1 MLGQELHGRSRPI
14 HTRHV
19 YVHQHQVRL
28 DSGHGYQ
35 SLFSGRRLSNQP
47 QACSRAE
54 HRSRGGARQHTIVD
68 DEYTVFLP
76 VRWRVRDVA
85 QLNKKTLT
93 RPLALASYLGLLTLG
108 VVGLNLLERNF
119 ITAHP
124 DEVGRLAFLVIAG
137 MILNI
142 PEVRI
147 DRGRLTLTAIAS
159 GAAAVLLNPLN
170 ATIVGL
176 ACSVGVARRGAKTI
190 VMNGIMQAWISCV
203 GAVVA
208 AQFYSGG
215 ALPLGPR
222 LLALGVAIVANWLT
236 VTVALSLSTGESAY
250 SIVRNN
256 FTPSFYFAFGYF
268 GLAALLLSYV
278 LDGSVL
284 GYFLA
289 TIVCVLALAL
299 TDTIAGRR
307 VRRVLESELS
317 DADRHLFHSRAVE
330 GVVHNLRNHMATA
343 LAYLKEID
351 TRKLESPDRE
361 SLETATDAANDAVA
375 VLRDLAQGATPKVSY
390 APNPVDL
397 NELVIRAVGMARPR
411 ARGKEVQF
419 AVNEAPADV
428 GVKADPLLMREVM
441 TNLLNNAIDAVSL
454 GGRVE
459 ISTGRRNNGWPYV
472 SVADNGPGVSDDHR
486 HHLFEPHFTTKE
498 GGTGLGLFMSYGIVR
513 EHQGQLLFEGGRRG
527 AVFTVVLPPY
537 RT

>member
-1 MLGQELHGRSRPI
+1 MKRFTAAWAFLLGLIALLVAMNLAFRNDDAVR
-14 HTRHV
+14 TDLVTNVV
-19 YVHQHQVRL
+19 YL
-28 DSGHGYQ
+28 
-35 SLFSGRRLSNQP
+35 
-47 QACSRAE
+47 A
-54 HRSRGGARQHTIVD
+54 GAAALMS
-68 DEYTVFLP
+68 LP
-76 VRWRVRDVA
+76 VV
-85 QLNKKTLT
+85 K
-93 RPLALASYLGLLTLG
+93 
-108 VVGLNLLERNF
+108 LE
-119 ITAHP
+119 
-124 DEVGRLAFLVIAG
+124 
-137 MILNI
+137 
-142 PEVRI
+142 
-147 DRGRLTLTAIAS
+147 RGRLTLTGIIAV
-159 GAAAVLLNPLN
+159 AAAILLNPLD
-170 ATIVGL
+170 ATLVSLLVGIENIRAPWPLLGNSLIFAL
-176 ACSVGVARRGAKTI
+176 ATSAGALVSVA
-190 VMNGIMQAWISCV
+190 M
-203 GAVVA
+203 
-208 AQFYSGG
+208 GG
-215 ALPLGPR
+215 AHPPAFAGR
-222 LLALGVAIVANWLT
+222 LLVLLT
-236 VTVALSLSTGESAY
+236 VTLANLVLASIALGLLRRESPAAVLRHNLT
-250 SIVRNN
+250 S
-256 FTPSFYFAFGYF
+256 SFFVAFGYF
-268 GLAALLLSYV
+268 ALAGLLISYV
-278 LDGSVL
+278 LDGSLL

-397 NELVIRAVGMARPR
+397 NELVTRAVGMARPR

-419 AVNEAPADV
+419 AVHEAPTDV
-428 GVKADPLLMREVM
+428 GVRADPLLMREVM

-459 ISTGRRNNGWPYV
+459 ISTGRRSNGWPYV

-513 EHQGQLLFEGGRRG
+513 EHQGQLMYEGGRRG
-527 AVFTVVLPPY
+527 AVFTVSLPPFNP
-537 RT
+537 

>member
-1 MLGQELHGRSRPI
+1 M
-14 HTRHV
+14 
-19 YVHQHQVRL
+19 
-28 DSGHGYQ
+28 
-35 SLFSGRRLSNQP
+35 
-47 QACSRAE
+47 
-54 HRSRGGARQHTIVD
+54 ARKV
-68 DEYTVFLP
+68 
-76 VRWRVRDVA
+76 
-85 QLNKKTLT
+85 
-93 RPLALASYLGLLTLG
+93 ASYAFIGFLAAAFVGINVAVYPYTRSHPDG
-108 VVGLNLLERNF
+108 VVVVLF
-119 ITAHP
+119 IAVTTS
-124 DEVGRLAFLVIAG
+124 L
-137 MILNI
+137 MNI

-147 DRGRLTLTAIAS
+147 DRGTLTLNGVVS
-159 GAAAVLLNPLN
+159 GAASILLNPLD

-176 ACSVGVARRGAKTI
+176 ATALPFARRGI
-190 VMNGIMQAWISCV
+190 WPMLGN
-203 GAVVA
+203 A
-208 AQFYSGG
+208 AIYATADCLASLVS
-215 ALPLGPR
+215 ALFRTGTGVPFGPR
-222 LLALGVAIVANWLT
+222 IATLFVLTTANVVLVATAISVR
-236 VTVALSLSTGESAY
+236 TGESGLSVLQRNFIAY
-250 SIVRNN
+250 
-256 FTPSFYFAFGYF
+256 FFFAFGYF
-268 GLAALLLSYV
+268 ALSSLLISYV
-278 LDGSVL
+278 LDGTVL

-289 TIVCVLALAL
+289 TTVCILALAL

-361 SLETATDAANDAVA
+361 SLETATDAANDAVT

-397 NELVIRAVGMARPR
+397 NELVSRAVGMARPR
-411 ARGKEVQF
+411 ARGKEVLL
-419 AVNEAPADV
+419 AMHEAPADV

-513 EHQGQLLFEGGRRG
+513 EHQGELVYSGSSRG
-527 AVFTVVLPPY
+527 AVFTVVLPPFPG
-537 RT
+537 